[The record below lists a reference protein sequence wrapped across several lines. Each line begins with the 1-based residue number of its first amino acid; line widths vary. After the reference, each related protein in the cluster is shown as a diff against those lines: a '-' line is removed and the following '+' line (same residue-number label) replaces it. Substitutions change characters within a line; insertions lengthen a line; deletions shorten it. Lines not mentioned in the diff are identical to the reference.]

1 MSMPSPEQLTW
12 FLLCAPLVAAVGIL
26 LFTRRRPMASAV
38 LSIAAVSL
46 SFAAAVKLFLVVA
59 SGAVVSIP
67 PHVWLAA
74 GPLIV
79 EWGGVV
85 DRLSVLMLLVVT
97 GVGTAIQV
105 YSVGYMRGDS
115 GVPRYFALMSFFT
128 FSMLGIV
135 LSPNFIQMFIFWELV
150 GVSSTLLIGFW
161 FERPAAAAAGV
172 KAFIVNRVGDAGMIL
187 GILLVWGCAGSFDFA
202 VLAGKWQGLG
212 LSPVILAAAAGLIFC
227 GAVGKSAQVPL
238 HVWLPDAMEGPTPVS
253 ALIHAATM
261 VAAGVY
267 MVCRVAWLMAA
278 SPAMMTVIAWT
289 GGLTALMAAL
299 IAVTQTDIKRV
310 LAYSTLSQLGYM
322 MLAAGLG
329 GTTEAMF
336 HLTTH
341 AFFKALLFL
350 AAGSVIMALHHEQGI
365 WRMGGL
371 WKRMPL
377 TFMAFLVG
385 TLALSGIWPFSG
397 FYSKDEILF
406 LALEQSRG
414 LLVIGLVTAFLT
426 AFYMGRILWVVFFGE
441 PRDGTLY
448 GHARES
454 SLVITLP
461 LGILAV
467 LSVAGG
473 WYSVVPHF
481 LNPGIVAAV
490 PSDKIMAGFL
500 AVPLIGFLLAW
511 RVYGKDPKE
520 DALLRRILGPVYRWM
535 ENKFYFDEMYGWLVD
550 SVQGTI
556 ALICET
562 FDRWILRGVGVSG
575 ISEMTRGLGGVVRVI
590 QSGDLR
596 FYLFM
601 AGAGVAALLFWWLRL

>member
-1 MSMPSPEQLTW
+1 MPSHEQLTW
-12 FLLCAPLVAAVGIL
+12 ILLFGPLLAAVGIL
-26 LFTRRRPMASAV
+26 LFARRRPMASAA
-38 LSIAAVSL
+38 LSIGAVGLSFMASLKLFLAVTGGAAVSI
-46 SFAAAVKLFLVVA
+46 S
-59 SGAVVSIP
+59 

-74 GPLIV
+74 GPLVV
-79 EWGGVV
+79 EWGAVV

-115 GVPRYFALMSFFT
+115 GIPRYFALMSFFT

-135 LSPNFIQMFIFWELV
+135 LAPNFIQMFIFWELV

-161 FERPAAAAAGV
+161 FERPAAAAAGA

-187 GILLVWGCAGSFDFA
+187 GILTVWSCAGTFEFTA
-202 VLAGKWQGLG
+202 LAGTWQGLG

-227 GAVGKSAQVPL
+227 GAAGKSAQLPL

-278 SPAMMTVIAWT
+278 SPAVMTVIAWT

-310 LAYSTLSQLGYM
+310 LAYSTVSQLGYM
-322 MLAAGLG
+322 MLAVGLG
-329 GTTEAMF
+329 GATEAMF

-350 AAGSVIMALHHEQGI
+350 AAGSVILALHHEQGI

-377 TFMAFLVG
+377 TFVAFLIG
-385 TLALSGIWPFSG
+385 TLALAGIWPFSG
-397 FYSKDEILF
+397 FYSKDEILL
-406 LALEQSRG
+406 LALEHSRG

-426 AFYMGRILWVVFFGE
+426 AFYMGRVLWVVFLGE
-441 PRDGTLY
+441 ARDRKIHEQAG
-448 GHARES
+448 ES
-454 SLVITLP
+454 PAVITLP
-461 LGILAV
+461 LVLLAV

-473 WYSVVPHF
+473 WHAVVPHF
-481 LNPGIVAAV
+481 LNPGLQSAA
-490 PSDKIMAGFL
+490 PRDTIMAGFL
-500 AVPLIGFLLAW
+500 AVPVVGFLLAW
-511 RVYGKDPKE
+511 RVYGKAPAD
-520 DALLRRILGPVYRWM
+520 DAVLRRLLGPGYRWM

-556 ALICET
+556 ALVCET
-562 FDRWILRGVGVSG
+562 FDRWIVRGVAVGG
-575 ISEMTRGLGGVVRVI
+575 IAGTAWVLGGMVRLI
-590 QSGDLR
+590 QAGDLR
-596 FYLFM
+596 LYIL
-601 AGAGVAALLFWWLRL
+601 ASGAGVVALLVWWLRL

>member
-1 MSMPSPEQLTW
+1 MPSHEQLTW
-12 FLLCAPLVAAVGIL
+12 ILLFGPLLAAVGIL
-26 LFTRRRPMASAV
+26 LFARRRPMASAA
-38 LSIAAVSL
+38 LSIGAVGLSFMASLKLFLAVTGGAAVSI
-46 SFAAAVKLFLVVA
+46 S
-59 SGAVVSIP
+59 

-74 GPLIV
+74 GPLVV
-79 EWGGVV
+79 EWGAVV

-115 GVPRYFALMSFFT
+115 GIPRYFALMSFFT

-135 LSPNFIQMFIFWELV
+135 LAPNFIQMFIFWELV

-161 FERPAAAAAGV
+161 FERPAAAAAGA

-187 GILLVWGCAGSFDFA
+187 GILTVWSCAGTFEFTA
-202 VLAGKWQGLG
+202 LAGTWQGLG

-227 GAVGKSAQVPL
+227 GAAGKSAQLPL

-278 SPAMMTVIAWT
+278 SPAVMTVIAWT

-322 MLAAGLG
+322 MLAVGLG
-329 GTTEAMF
+329 GATEAMF

-350 AAGSVIMALHHEQGI
+350 AAGSVILALHHEQGI

-377 TFMAFLVG
+377 TFVAFLIG
-385 TLALSGIWPFSG
+385 TLALAGIWPFSG
-397 FYSKDEILF
+397 FYSKDEILL
-406 LALEQSRG
+406 LALEHSRG

-426 AFYMGRILWVVFFGE
+426 AFYMGRVLWVVFLGE
-441 PRDGTLY
+441 ARDRKIHEQAG
-448 GHARES
+448 ES
-454 SLVITLP
+454 PAVITLP
-461 LGILAV
+461 LVLLAV
-467 LSVAGG
+467 ICWQV
-473 WYSVVPHF
+473 
-481 LNPGIVAAV
+481 
-490 PSDKIMAGFL
+490 
-500 AVPLIGFLLAW
+500 
-511 RVYGKDPKE
+511 
-520 DALLRRILGPVYRWM
+520 RRRRLCLG
-535 ENKFYFDEMYGWLVD
+535 
-550 SVQGTI
+550 
-556 ALICET
+556 
-562 FDRWILRGVGVSG
+562 
-575 ISEMTRGLGGVVRVI
+575 
-590 QSGDLR
+590 
-596 FYLFM
+596 
-601 AGAGVAALLFWWLRL
+601 